1 MGIISSMLKA
11 FWKDTEDTYKALLL
25 CVTMDE
31 TLNLKI
37 HILPTHSHV
46 PFTIL
51 CALLQQAASLPSGH
65 EAVPHVVQNHFS
77 ILMTGSD
84 PFSAALGA

>member
-1 MGIISSMLKA
+1 
-11 FWKDTEDTYKALLL
+11 
-25 CVTMDE
+25 MDE

-37 HILPTHSHV
+37 HTLPTHSCV

-51 CALLQQAASLPSGH
+51 CALSYQAASLPSGH
-65 EAVPHVVQNHFS
+65 EALLMQSKKHFS

-84 PFSAALGA
+84 PFAAALGA

>member
-11 FWKDTEDTYKALLL
+11 FWKDTEDTYKELLL

-51 CALLQQAASLPSGH
+51 CALL
-65 EAVPHVVQNHFS
+65 
-77 ILMTGSD
+77 
-84 PFSAALGA
+84 